1 MTARDAAILV
11 ALSFGPALGTYVV
24 ARLLLPSARRR
35 NVGLATAL
43 VALVPVVSVVVGSLA
58 AARAMF
64 VSTHDLTALLV
75 IIGGAGAAGVFGALA
90 LATELRAARAEAD
103 AAAERIVRVDRSR
116 RELVAWVSHDLRTPL
131 ASIRAMVEA
140 ITDGVVDDQPTV
152 RRYHAQMSDEIDRLA
167 QLIDDLF
174 ELSRIEADALQL
186 TLERVSLGE
195 IVSDAIATASA
206 IADGKGITIATR
218 ADHPLPD
225 VRASTREL
233 TRVVRNLLEN
243 AVRHTPT
250 GGAVAVTV
258 ERVDGHVVV
267 SVRDECGG
275 IAEDDLAHV
284 FEVAYRGEDVRT
296 DAGAGLGL
304 AIARGFVDAHDGAIE
319 VLNVDRGCCF
329 TMRLPVLDR

>member
-1 MTARDAAILV
+1 MTARDAAILI
-11 ALSFGPALGTYVV
+11 AYSFGAALGTYVL
-24 ARLLLPSARRR
+24 ARLLLPGARRR
-35 NVGLATAL
+35 SVGLAAAL

-75 IIGGAGAAGVFGALA
+75 IVGGAGAAGVLGALA

-103 AAAERIVRVDRSR
+103 AAAARVARVDQSR

-140 ITDGVVDDQPTV
+140 ITDGVVADPPTI
-152 RRYHAQMSDEIDRLA
+152 RRYHEQMNDEIDRLA
-167 QLIDDLF
+167 QLVDDLF

-186 TLERVSLGE
+186 TLEQVSLGE
-195 IVSDAIATASA
+195 IVSDAISTASV
-206 IADGKGITIATR
+206 IAEGKGITIVTTAE
-218 ADHPLPD
+218 HPLPD

-250 GGAVAVTV
+250 GGAVDVAV

-275 IAEDDLAHV
+275 IAESDLAHV
-284 FEVAYRGEDVRT
+284 FEVAYRGDDART
-296 DAGAGLGL
+296 EVGSGLGL
-304 AIARGFVDAHDGAIE
+304 AIVRGFVDAHDGAID

-329 TMRLPVLDR
+329 TVRLPVIDD